1 MHADTFRRSL
11 VLTVFAGASAL
22 AVAMG
27 CSAPYKAKDGLP
39 VCDDGDP
46 SCNGDS
52 NTETTRRG
60 PSNTGPAAAP
70 DAPSDTT
77 TPATTPTS
85 STSADA
91 GKDAAPVK
99 QPSCIKLEACCGEL
113 KQVGYLTDTCMGVVS
128 TNNNSACFAQ
138 HKLYNESGD
147 CSP

>member
-1 MHADTFRRSL
+1 MHAETLRRSL

-52 NTETTRRG
+52 NSETARRG
-60 PSNTGPAAAP
+60 STGGTGPAAAP
-70 DAPSDTT
+70 DTSNDP

-85 STSADA
+85 SSGADA

-99 QPSCIKLEACCGEL
+99 QPSCVKLEACCEQL
-113 KQVGYLTDTCMGVVS
+113 KQAGYLTDTCLGVVS

-138 HKLYNESGD
+138 QKLYVEGGD
-147 CSP
+147 CSQ